1 MNDQAK
7 INHTESSEVRPEAV
21 DGAEAERSAF
31 AVHHDPSLTT
41 TASGPGSSVGRG
53 VVWVRPSDLIA
64 SRTARI
70 AGRGISFQAELANRA
85 RRAPGHAYRA
95 TRDRARD
102 IRERRA
108 ERAAPAGS
116 SVFES
121 FDVFEPQDRY
131 RSSSWVRPS
140 GIGLG

>member
-1 MNDQAK
+1 MNDHAET
-7 INHTESSEVRPEAV
+7 NRTELPDVRPEATE
-21 DGAEAERSAF
+21 GAEAERSAF
-31 AVHHDPSLTT
+31 AVHRDPSLTT
-41 TASGPGSSVGRG
+41 PGADPGSRVGRG
-53 VVWVRPSDLIA
+53 IAWVRPTDLIA
-64 SRTARI
+64 SSTARI
-70 AGRGISFQAELANRA
+70 AGRGISFQTELAHRT
-85 RRAPGHAYRA
+85 RRALGQTYRM

-102 IRERRA
+102 IRDRRA

-121 FDVFEPQDRY
+121 FDVFEPQDRP